1 MLPWPAQHPQSRLA
15 YQASPAART
24 GRQHRRNPPGVAG
37 GSARLGAVAPPPAP
51 PLREPDRQTFQRS
64 CGPWSAAYQVAPQA
78 IDRSTTL
85 TGPDRRQRS
94 LGRVPVWRSHGVGAS
109 LRRHAP
115 ALWADS
121 EWAARITIGILWI
134 FLRRNI
140 FPNDSGHLE
149 FRPRISVNR
158 RGDTRLCGPTFPSP
172 RWQAQIA
179 DFWPERKKIQ
189 ISPSSE
195 SCSEKRFPLL
205 RGGCSYIGT
214 NGERIQA
221 LRLGYCLEAWLLNVV
236 LCENQ
241 NSQSNQLSGIFIE
254 YRIKPFVESLTSQQ
268 INASVGIKIH
278 IFLFPSIR
286 IISLADLAIHGNLN
300 HMLLARN
307 HQAEAIGFCLR
318 SLKSGHA
325 RCVVQMPTG
334 SGKSYVIRRL
344 AQEWIKDGGN
354 ALVLCPTEEVIEQQR
369 RDSLR
374 EGMVPVIEKAEQHA
388 SQYARYI
395 IGSVNTMWH
404 RCEKHRRKKSLL
416 LVDECHHFN
425 YDAPTNMKIAN
436 VFERAIGFSA
446 TPWSIGCL
454 DFFENRTHIYPLSQS
469 IRDQVNCK
477 YHIEEWIEP
486 IPGKYQIVYCSSFEE
501 IQQMCLRI
509 APSDFAAYQA
519 ADARRTISRFRFG
532 FLGTIVVNRMLTEGF
547 DQPQIK
553 RIWIA
558 RNTESQIAA
567 LQMAGRAL
575 RPYKEQAATI
585 YVQSEQTRN
594 TLISALERAR

>member
-1 MLPWPAQHPQSRLA
+1 M
-15 YQASPAART
+15 
-24 GRQHRRNPPGVAG
+24 
-37 GSARLGAVAPPPAP
+37 
-51 PLREPDRQTFQRS
+51 
-64 CGPWSAAYQVAPQA
+64 
-78 IDRSTTL
+78 
-85 TGPDRRQRS
+85 
-94 LGRVPVWRSHGVGAS
+94 
-109 LRRHAP
+109 
-115 ALWADS
+115 DS
-121 EWAARITIGILWI
+121 
-134 FLRRNI
+134 
-140 FPNDSGHLE
+140 DHLE
-149 FRPRISVNR
+149 FRPRITVNR
-158 RGDTRLCGPTFPSP
+158 RGDTRLCWPTFPSP
-172 RWQAQIA
+172 REQAQIA
-179 DFWPERKKIQ
+179 DFQPDRKKFQ
-189 ISPSSE
+189 IPPSRE
-195 SCSEKRFPLL
+195 SRSEKCFRLL
-205 RGGCSYIGT
+205 CGRCAYIGT
-214 NGERIQA
+214 NGGPIQA
-221 LRLGYCLEAWLLNVV
+221 LRPGHSPEARLLNVV

-241 NSQSNQLSGIFIE
+241 NSQSNQLSGIFSE
-254 YRIKPFVESLTSQQ
+254 YPIKILLDHLDSQSVS
-268 INASVGIKIH
+268 ASVGIKIL
-278 IFLFPSIR
+278 IFLLPSIR
-286 IISLADLAIHGNLN
+286 IISLADLAIRGNLN

-334 SGKSYVIRRL
+334 SGKSFVIRRL

-436 VFERAIGFSA
+436 IFERAVGFSA
-446 TPWSIGCL
+446 TPWSVGCL
-454 DFFENRTHIYPLSQS
+454 DFFENRTHVYPLSQS
-469 IRDQVNCK
+469 IREQVNCK

-509 APSDFAAYQA
+509 APSDFAAYQS

-532 FLGTIVVNRMLTEGF
+532 FLGTIVVNRMLAEGF

-594 TLISALERAR
+594 TLMSALERAR